1 MIHTTTTLIN
11 VCSFSKYKYIYIIL
25 FMFLLS
31 FILAD
36 TSTHSM
42 IRRSRGPFKFSSTF
56 FRKDYI
62 QLVIGNL
69 VESLWSHLE
78 FKNIQIFGSKI
89 KFLANGSNAPSG
101 SLSSKKDMVHSAG
114 KWAFW
119 FSNKNVHRGL
129 EHQLKENILTPFL

>member
-11 VCSFSKYKYIYIIL
+11 VCSFSKYIYKL

-42 IRRSRGPFKFSSTF
+42 IRLGGPFKFSSTF

-69 VESLWSHLE
+69 VESVWSHLE
-78 FKNIQIFGSKI
+78 FKNIQILGSKI
-89 KFLANGSNAPSG
+89 KLLANGSNAPSC
-101 SLSSKKDMVHSAG
+101 SLSSFKKDMVHWCTQLANG
-114 KWAFW
+114 FLVLKLKMCIGFWAP
-119 FSNKNVHRGL
+119 
-129 EHQLKENILTPFL
+129 T